1 MILRKNIDYY
11 IAFLLFVFS
20 SCFTANVS
28 KISPIY
34 ISIGLILILF
44 GGIIYFIISKK
55 IDGRNINIMNYVIFI
70 MCFFVIQM
78 FVSDSFAFLVDYGL
92 IIISY
97 FYLFLGLL
105 FFSDIDFFNLK
116 KIINCYYLITSF
128 LLILDFIYRFIN
140 RDSAYEGLMFFY
152 NFKLNGIMFRDSN
165 FSGFVA
171 LSNFA
176 FALYLKNRKII
187 NFSKLKLFF
196 YFILILINLS
206 RAAILAGVFVLFYSW
221 FVTRSKKTR
230 LYFFL
235 FILFFLILL
244 IPFLFSLFA
253 EDDSFGTKLDIFT
266 KTWKYIKQI
275 NFFQFVFG
283 NGIFTSPNHLGISGH
298 NYFSQTIIEFGFLI
312 FFLHIGLF
320 IVLCFSSYGK
330 CLYLIIPYLIAGL
343 SMAPLSLPYF
353 YIMNALIILIE
364 KGEINGLGKCNNAH
378 I

>member
-78 FVSDSFAFLVDYGL
+78 LVSDSYAVLVDYGL

-105 FFSDIDFFNLK
+105 FFSDIEFFNLK

-140 RDSAYEGLMFFY
+140 SLHSINNSEQIRYS
-152 NFKLNGIMFRDSN
+152 
-165 FSGFVA
+165 
-171 LSNFA
+171 
-176 FALYLKNRKII
+176 LY
-187 NFSKLKLFF
+187 
-196 YFILILINLS
+196 
-206 RAAILAGVFVLFYSW
+206 GFYSYIN
-221 FVTRSKKTR
+221 RSN
-230 LYFFL
+230 
-235 FILFFLILL
+235 I
-244 IPFLFSLFA
+244 
-253 EDDSFGTKLDIFT
+253 
-266 KTWKYIKQI
+266 
-275 NFFQFVFG
+275 
-283 NGIFTSPNHLGISGH
+283 
-298 NYFSQTIIEFGFLI
+298 
-312 FFLHIGLF
+312 
-320 IVLCFSSYGK
+320 
-330 CLYLIIPYLIAGL
+330 
-343 SMAPLSLPYF
+343 
-353 YIMNALIILIE
+353 
-364 KGEINGLGKCNNAH
+364 
-378 I
+378 